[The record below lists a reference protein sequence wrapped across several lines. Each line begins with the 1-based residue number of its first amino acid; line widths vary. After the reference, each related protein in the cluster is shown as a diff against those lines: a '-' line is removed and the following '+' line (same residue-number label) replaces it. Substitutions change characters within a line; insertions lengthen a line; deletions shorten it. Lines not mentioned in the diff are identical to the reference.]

1 MWLRDFGYHDILIC
15 ASTGYLVH
23 SSFVLYLWRVLE
35 FSSRARCVLPRAENQ
50 KIPLL
55 LPSPVRTHEHCSGFS
70 VLLWVIIC
78 TWLCVCIF
86 VSLFPFSCKKKTF
99 ISVANLIVESYMKS
113 KYLSSYSLG
122 FLWLEM
128 FATIVSLWLCDAM
141 PLITVSLFFWFLEF
155 NFLLVHVMVVV
166 TRHDSCGH
174 KREQRFLQGTSRHHL
189 HRNNNQ
195 P

>member
-1 MWLRDFGYHDILIC
+1 MFLQSTWCAATRGKSKDPAAPSLSSAHTRTLLRIFCLGLSH
-15 ASTGYLVH
+15 H
-23 SSFVLYLWRVLE
+23 LYLTV
-35 FSSRARCVLPRAENQ
+35 CVYFCVP
-50 KIPLL
+50 
-55 LPSPVRTHEHCSGFS
+55 FS
-70 VLLWVIIC
+70 VFMSKWNIHIHGKFNPRKLHEIIA
-78 TWLCVCIF
+78 
-86 VSLFPFSCKKKTF
+86 
-99 ISVANLIVESYMKS
+99 VA

-174 KREQRFLQGTSRHHL
+174 KREQRFLQGTCRHHL
-189 HRNNNQ
+189 HCNNNQ